1 MNQKYG
7 RLNNNFKR
15 IFLTDNLSFI
25 MNKVLLFAMPLWIME
40 VTGSAVV
47 LSLYHSAVVL
57 TSILVS
63 PVSGIFSD
71 RMNKVKIIKSGNVLK
86 LLSVF
91 LIFLLFQEPEKNVYL
106 IIGVFLL
113 RYLCISMINPST
125 SSLIVHIVDEKEI
138 ENAAYLQQLTTQILQ
153 ILSPT
158 IAGALV
164 SLLSYRNIYLMDMGA
179 VIIVL
184 CLLSGLSYEFDGQH
198 NPQKKEKNVP
208 VTKELLKKH
217 PARKAVLIF
226 LLCASVINVLGSA
239 MVLSMQVYMVN
250 DKINKALVGVL
261 FAASPLGGVI
271 GSLLA
276 KRIGLQKFQ
285 VYHSMLFV
293 SCMGVFNVVM
303 GVFAYCHQIY
313 YFIAAYFISGIFF
326 GLSNVQF
333 GIFYKKYIPKEV
345 QGRFFGFLNSIL
357 LMATPIG
364 NLMNGFFVEA
374 MNAAVSIVLLGGITC
389 IAGLIFAGV
398 TRKMFYGTKGMFL
411 LRDKYER

>member
-1 MNQKYG
+1 MNNKYG
-7 RLNNNFKR
+7 SLSNNFKR

-47 LSLYHSAVVL
+47 LSVYNSAIVL
-57 TSILVS
+57 TSVLVS
-63 PVSGIFSD
+63 PVSGILSD
-71 RMNKVKIIKSGNVLK
+71 RINKVRIIKTGNVLK

-91 LIFLLFQEPEKNVYL
+91 LILLLFREPEKNVYL

-125 SSLIVHIVDEKEI
+125 SSLIVHIVDKKEI

-158 IAGALV
+158 IAGMLV
-164 SLLSYRNIYLMDMGA
+164 SMLSYRNIYLIDMGG

-184 CLLSGLSYEFDGQH
+184 WLLSGLSYEFDSR
-198 NPQKKEKNVP
+198 NNQKKEEKSSLD
-208 VTKELLKKH
+208 TKKLLKKH
-217 PARKAVLIF
+217 PAGNAVFVF
-226 LLCASVINVLGSA
+226 LLCASMINVLGSA

-250 DKINKALVGVL
+250 DKINKALVGIL

-276 KRIGLQKFQ
+276 KRIGLKKFQ
-285 VYHSMLFV
+285 VYHSMVFV
-293 SCMGVFNVVM
+293 SLMGIFNVAM
-303 GVFAYCHQIY
+303 GMFAHCHQIY

-326 GLSNVQF
+326 GLSNTQF
-333 GIFYKKYIPKEV
+333 GIFYKKCIPKEV

-357 LMATPIG
+357 LIATPAG
-364 NLMNGFFVEA
+364 NLINGFFIEA
-374 MNAAVSIVLLGGITC
+374 MNASTSIVLLGGVTC
-389 IAGLIFAGV
+389 IAGLTFAGIF
-398 TRKMFYGTKGMFL
+398 KKLGI
-411 LRDKYER
+411 

>member
-1 MNQKYG
+1 MNNKYG
-7 RLNNNFKR
+7 SLSNNFKR

-47 LSLYHSAVVL
+47 LSVYNSAIVL
-57 TSILVS
+57 TSVLVS
-63 PVSGIFSD
+63 PVSGILSD
-71 RMNKVKIIKSGNVLK
+71 RINKVRIIKTGNVLK

-91 LIFLLFQEPEKNVYL
+91 LILLLFREPEKNVYL

-125 SSLIVHIVDEKEI
+125 SSLIVHIVDKKEI

-158 IAGALV
+158 IAGMLV
-164 SLLSYRNIYLMDMGA
+164 SMLSYRNIYLIDMGV

-184 CLLSGLSYEFDGQH
+184 WLLSGLSYEFDSR
-198 NPQKKEKNVP
+198 NNQKKEEKSSLD
-208 VTKELLKKH
+208 TKKLLKKH
-217 PARKAVLIF
+217 PAGNAVFVF
-226 LLCASVINVLGSA
+226 LLCASMINVLGSA

-250 DKINKALVGVL
+250 DKINKALVGIL

-276 KRIGLQKFQ
+276 KRIGLKKFQ
-285 VYHSMLFV
+285 VYHSMVFV
-293 SCMGVFNVVM
+293 SLMGIFNVAM
-303 GVFAYCHQIY
+303 GMFAHCHQIY

-326 GLSNVQF
+326 GLSNTQF
-333 GIFYKKYIPKEV
+333 GIFYKKCIPKEV

-357 LMATPIG
+357 LIATPAG
-364 NLMNGFFVEA
+364 NLINGFFIEA
-374 MNAAVSIVLLGGITC
+374 MNASTSIVLLGGVTC
-389 IAGLIFAGV
+389 IAGLTFAGIF
-398 TRKMFYGTKGMFL
+398 KNLGI
-411 LRDKYER
+411 

>member
-1 MNQKYG
+1 MRKTNM
-7 RLNNNFKR
+7 
-15 IFLTDNLSFI
+15 LSVY
-25 MNKVLLFAMPLWIME
+25 N
-40 VTGSAVV
+40 SAI
-47 LSLYHSAVVL
+47 VL
-57 TSILVS
+57 TSVLVS

-71 RMNKVKIIKSGNVLK
+71 RMNKVRIIKSGNALK

-91 LIFLLFQEPEKNVYL
+91 LILLLFRQPEKNVYL

-125 SSLIVHIVDEKEI
+125 SSLIVHIVDKKEI

-158 IAGALV
+158 IAGMLV
-164 SLLSYRNIYLMDMGA
+164 SMLSYRELYLIDMGV

-184 CLLSGLSYEFDGQH
+184 CLLSGLSYEFNGR
-198 NPQKKEKNVP
+198 NNEKKEEKNSLA
-208 VTKELLKKH
+208 TKELLKKH
-217 PARKAVLIF
+217 SAGKAVLVF

-250 DKINKALVGVL
+250 DKINKALVGIL
-261 FAASPLGGVI
+261 FAASPLGGVL

-285 VYHSMLFV
+285 VYHSMVFV
-293 SCMGVFNVVM
+293 SLMGIFNVAM
-303 GVFAYCHQIY
+303 GMFAHCHQIY

-326 GLSNVQF
+326 GLSNTQF
-333 GIFYKKYIPKEV
+333 GIFYKKCIPKEV

-357 LMATPIG
+357 LIATPAG
-364 NLMNGFFVEA
+364 NLING
-374 MNAAVSIVLLGGITC
+374 L
-389 IAGLIFAGV
+389 
-398 TRKMFYGTKGMFL
+398 
-411 LRDKYER
+411 